1 MVGLTLGAIAAVQ
14 AGRANQEATAARQ
27 AETVAEAETERA
39 ELNTRLARSRE
50 LLASAEA
57 TLDTDP
63 SLAKLLAVAST
74 QFAQPTADTTSIL
87 HRTFAADRVLA
98 RYAWPSGDL
107 NGADLHPDGALIAVS
122 GCDPTRL
129 EVYDLEADELLW
141 AWEGEEGMSVDEAH
155 FTADGA
161 HVLAG
166 VVSESEG
173 EKPTGGVHMWDSR
186 SGELVRVVSPG
197 RVSPRCDRRH
207 QRARHSPPSHPVNAM
222 GTAPLSESSIWSR
235 EIGPSWSQPPTGGR

>member
-1 MVGLTLGAIAAVQ
+1 M
-14 AGRANQEATAARQ
+14 
-27 AETVAEAETERA
+27 AEAETERA

-98 RYAWPSGDL
+98 RYAWPSDDL
-107 NGADLHPDGALIAVS
+107 NGADLHPDGALIAAALWS
-122 GCDPTRL
+122 RL
-129 EVYDLEADELLW
+129 EVRDLEADELLW
-141 AWEGEEGMSVDEAH
+141 AWEGEEGMSIDQAH

-166 VVSESEG
+166 VVSELRRREANG
-173 EKPTGGVHMWDSR
+173 RHPYVGQPERRFG
-186 SGELVRVVSPG
+186 SGLSPG
-197 RVSPRCDRRH
+197 RMCPRCDRRH
-207 QRARHSPPSHPVNAM
+207 QRERHSPPNHPVNAT

-235 EIGPSWSQPPTGGR
+235 EIGPSWSQPPTGGP